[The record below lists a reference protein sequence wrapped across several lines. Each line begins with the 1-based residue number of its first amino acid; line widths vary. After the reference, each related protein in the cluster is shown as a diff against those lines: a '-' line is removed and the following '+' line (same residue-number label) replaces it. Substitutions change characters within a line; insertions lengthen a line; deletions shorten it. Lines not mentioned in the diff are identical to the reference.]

1 MSCEDGGDGY
11 DGDDFALDC
20 LSETVDMPVRVAI
33 FVVICVV
40 VYFVGRF
47 QGWW

>member
-20 LSETVDMPVRVAI
+20 LYEADELPFKLAVLVVLGVAI
-33 FVVICVV
+33 
-40 VYFVGRF
+40 YFVGRW